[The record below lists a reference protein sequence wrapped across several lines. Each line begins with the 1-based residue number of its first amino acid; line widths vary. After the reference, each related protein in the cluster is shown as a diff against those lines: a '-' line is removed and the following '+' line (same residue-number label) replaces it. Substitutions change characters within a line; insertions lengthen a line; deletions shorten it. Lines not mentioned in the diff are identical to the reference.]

1 MAQVTNI
8 FEEGAERIE
17 STVRSL
23 EKDWKRIQKRAEQRR
38 REFEKQ
44 AEKQVK
50 RLRGELRRSPLV
62 KRVERI
68 GGDVRKSDAFKWA
81 ESVRRNAQSTLQG
94 QVDGVL
100 AALRIAPQS
109 EVHRLERKVSQL
121 TRKLNE
127 LEKKGRRPAT
137 HKPASQEAVA

>member
-8 FEEGAERIE
+8 FEEGAERFE

-38 REFEKQ
+38 REFEKR

-62 KRVERI
+62 KRVERM

-81 ESVRRNAQSTLQG
+81 ESMRRNAQSTLQG
-94 QVDGVL
+94 QVDGLL
-100 AALRIAPQS
+100 AAFRIAPQS

-121 TRKLNE
+121 NRKLNE
-127 LEKKGRRPAT
+127 LEKKGRRPAAQKST
-137 HKPASQEAVA
+137 SHEAVA